1 MGQEIRILLVDDQSL
16 FRESLSR
23 LLQDEPGFQIVG
35 SCASLNEA
43 VAAIKREQVHIVLL
57 DYDHRKEQASDFL
70 EQAKN
75 LGYEGRTLLMTGG
88 ISGGAVLSALE
99 RGASGVFMKCSPASE
114 LVKAIHRV
122 VGGEVWLDSEA
133 VKAMVE
139 AVRSGEHRVLQRLSE
154 RERTVLNL
162 VLEGLT
168 NPEIAVKLQ
177 ISESSVKW
185 VIQGLFKKAGVRTR
199 SQLVRIALEKN
210 TAIGSL
216 PCRQATKASPV
227 EF

>member
-16 FRESLSR
+16 FRESLRR

-35 SCASLNEA
+35 SCASVREA
-43 VAAIKREQVHIVLL
+43 LTALGREQVHIVLL
-57 DYDHRKEQASDFL
+57 DDDHGKEQVSDFL

-75 LGYEGRTLLMTGG
+75 LGYEGHILLMADGM
-88 ISGGAVLSALE
+88 SGGAVLSALE
-99 RGASGVFMKCSPASE
+99 RGTSGIFMKDSPASD
-114 LVKAIHRV
+114 LIKAIHKV

-139 AVRSGEHRVLQRLSE
+139 AVRLGERRALQRLSE
-154 RERTVLNL
+154 RERTVLDL
-162 VLEGLT
+162 VLEGLK
-168 NPEIAVKLQ
+168 NREIAVKLQ

-199 SQLVRIALEKN
+199 SQLVRVALEKH
-210 TAIGSL
+210 TRDWL
-216 PCRQATKASPV
+216 PAR
-227 EF
+227 